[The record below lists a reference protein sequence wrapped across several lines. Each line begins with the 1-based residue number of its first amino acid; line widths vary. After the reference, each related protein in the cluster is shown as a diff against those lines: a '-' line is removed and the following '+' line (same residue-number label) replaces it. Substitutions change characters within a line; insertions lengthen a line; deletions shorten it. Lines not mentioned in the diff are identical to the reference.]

1 MTTLFGTV
9 IANTIGYGRR
19 KINTLFPLDG
29 DFNLPAQQ
37 YSLSWTKTG
46 ILSM

>member
-1 MTTLFGTV
+1 MTRLFGTV
-9 IANTIGYGRR
+9 IANRIGYGGR
-19 KINTLFPLDG
+19 KINTLFALDG
-29 DFNLPAQQ
+29 EFYLPAQQ